1 MQNKLDSGVKNV
13 ALFNPVL
20 GLQSS
25 CLIKC
30 CKIFSND
37 CLVLRNCAPSR
48 YFDTSRSV
56 MQGVQVSDKW
66 WIILRQDYTG
76 YLLTLV
82 KMIQIDKHR
91 YVYRNTS
98 SNFNCLTLRSTV
110 DRRSNYVSRFK
121 RYNLETT
128 DRRTGS
134 GILIISSFLDTTLK
148 KAKNSETRY
157 F

>member
-25 CLIKC
+25 CLIKF

-37 CLVLRNCAPSR
+37 CLVLRNCVPSR

-121 RYNLETT
+121 RYNMETNRQT
-128 DRRTGS
+128 DGQWY
-134 GILIISSFLDTTLK
+134 LNHQQFFEYDP
-148 KAKNSETRY
+148 
-157 F
+157 